1 MSNNVE
7 FNEDKPDKPRNLGK
21 KLLTIFIT
29 LLLLAAIA
37 AGGLWYYVTG
47 ELKPTTASEQEVRV
61 KIEPGSSPAL
71 IAQKL
76 EQNGI
81 IRNNTI
87 FVWYLKWKGIGSKFQ
102 AGEYAM
108 NPGISNDQIIEMLNA
123 GQTVKEEMVR
133 VTIPEGY
140 TVRQIADKLAETGQ
154 FSAEQFLKIAES
166 TTGQYIADAY
176 RQIPQDSSIT
186 HHLEGY
192 LFPET
197 YEFVKGTTEEQVV
210 ERMLQ
215 ELDKKLAA
223 IEGMEKQLDKLGVS
237 FHQMMTIA
245 SLVEREVVVDK
256 ERALVSGV
264 IYNRIK
270 QKMPL
275 QIDATVQYLFDK
287 PKERLFEKDLQI
299 DSPYNTY
306 KIPGIPPGPIGSPS
320 IESIRAALFP
330 EDTKYLF
337 YVTKKDGSKE
347 HLFAETFAG
356 HKKNIEE
363 SKKQANK

>member
-1 MSNNVE
+1 MEENVE
-7 FNEDKPDKPRNLGK
+7 GQDDKPRHIGK
-21 KLLTIFIT
+21 KIITVLIT
-29 LLLLAAIA
+29 LIVLAAVVV
-37 AGGLWYYVTG
+37 GGLWMYVNNA
-47 ELKPTTASEQEVRV
+47 LKPTPASEQEVRV
-61 KIEPGSSPAL
+61 SIKPGSSPVT
-71 IAQKL
+71 IAHNL
-76 EQNGI
+76 EENGI

-108 NPGISNDQIIEMLNA
+108 KPGMTNDEIVDMLSK
-123 GQTVKEEMVR
+123 GQTIKEEMIR

-140 TVRQIADKLAETGQ
+140 TVKQIAEKLAETQ
-154 FSAEQFLKIAES
+154 SFDAAKFLEIAES
-166 TTGQYIADAY
+166 STNKYIADAY
-176 RQIPQDSSIT
+176 RNIPEDKSII

-197 YEFVKGTTEEQVV
+197 YEFVKGTTEEEVV

-215 ELDKKLAA
+215 ELDKKLA
-223 IEGMEKQLDKLGVS
+223 GLDVDVQKQLDKLGVT

-256 ERALVSGV
+256 ERALVAGV

-320 IESIRAALFP
+320 IESIQAALFP

-347 HLFAETFAG
+347 HLFAETFEG
-356 HKKNIEE
+356 HKKNIAE
-363 SKKQANK
+363 SKKQSK